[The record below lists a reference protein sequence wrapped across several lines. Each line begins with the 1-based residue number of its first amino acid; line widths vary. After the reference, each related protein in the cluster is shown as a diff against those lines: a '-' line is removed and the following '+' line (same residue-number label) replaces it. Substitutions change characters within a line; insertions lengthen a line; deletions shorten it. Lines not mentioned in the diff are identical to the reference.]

1 MESNLSKEQIS
12 RIIVELL
19 TMSHRTAIS
28 HIHDMQI
35 SETDK
40 RIILKAYDRVYQAK
54 LATSST
60 NQPCIK
66 AKANGSYIGAI
77 SITALCTLI
86 YIGSIIS
93 ANQYYLIAT
102 VFFMCLGII
111 LSYQVSLK
119 VGTIVYAVSI
129 LINLIVPALLDATEV
144 LFSIGYSILPIFA
157 LAFLI
162 YAWVS
167 QWNKM
172 QQQSQ
177 KHE

>member
-1 MESNLSKEQIS
+1 
-12 RIIVELL
+12 
-19 TMSHRTAIS
+19 
-28 HIHDMQI
+28 
-35 SETDK
+35 
-40 RIILKAYDRVYQAK
+40 
-54 LATSST
+54 
-60 NQPCIK
+60 
-66 AKANGSYIGAI
+66 
-77 SITALCTLI
+77 
-86 YIGSIIS
+86 
-93 ANQYYLIAT
+93 
-102 VFFMCLGII
+102 MCLGII

-162 YAWVS
+162 YALVS